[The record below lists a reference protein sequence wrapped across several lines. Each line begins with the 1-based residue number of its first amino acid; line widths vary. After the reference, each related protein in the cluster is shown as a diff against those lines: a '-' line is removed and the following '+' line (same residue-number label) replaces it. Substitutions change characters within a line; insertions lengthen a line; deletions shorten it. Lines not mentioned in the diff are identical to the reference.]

1 MKVTAQ
7 INDYSNPAMP
17 TIRVHNVWND
27 GKKVELEVDNKR
39 YTVDGDELI
48 SAVKR
53 CMLDCFGK

>member
-1 MKVTAQ
+1 MKITAQ
-7 INDYSNPAMP
+7 INDYSNPSMP
-17 TIRVHNVWND
+17 NIRVHNAWND